1 MEKTECKENYWII
14 CENCKGDGKKR
25 KKPRKKTRL
34 HYQAAL
40 NQFKKTDCEVANDF
54 KDAMKLN
61 KVQFDE
67 NLIKKSVVLK
77 IFKTTDF
84 TLF

>member
-1 MEKTECKENYWII
+1 MKIQIGTI
-14 CENCKGDGKKR
+14 
-25 KKPRKKTRL
+25 
-34 HYQAAL
+34 
-40 NQFKKTDCEVANDF
+40 KKTDCEVANDF